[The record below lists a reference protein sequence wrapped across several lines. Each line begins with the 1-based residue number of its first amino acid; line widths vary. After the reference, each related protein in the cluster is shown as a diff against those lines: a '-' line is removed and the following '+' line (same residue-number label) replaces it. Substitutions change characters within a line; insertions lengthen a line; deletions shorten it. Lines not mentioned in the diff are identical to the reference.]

1 MKIINIIHLEI
12 ARKLFTCTKVIHV
25 GFVFA
30 QLIHHHKY
38 HNFSSIM
45 VLDSFDKN
53 CGLTFWIQKMQKSSI
68 SVVKHSSDC
77 WQSSKFSLT
86 SKKSNSLWDKKIV
99 NWDDFGKLWRKVN
112 KQKFSALKGPL
123 LRTGVQLVLKLR
135 FPQRREMQVSP
146 PRLLPSCVCLL
157 PCVHHIVWDQKRHG
171 KKINLGK
178 KFQIF
183 SLPLNFIVGVEIS
196 NRDLSS

>member
-1 MKIINIIHLEI
+1 
-12 ARKLFTCTKVIHV
+12 
-25 GFVFA
+25 
-30 QLIHHHKY
+30 
-38 HNFSSIM
+38 M
-45 VLDSFDKN
+45 VLDSFDKS

-77 WQSSKFSLT
+77 WQSSRFSLT

-123 LRTGVQLVLKLR
+123 LRTGVQLALKMFSAAPGNASQPPAPSSKLCVLAALCA
-135 FPQRREMQVSP
+135 SH
-146 PRLLPSCVCLL
+146 RLGS
-157 PCVHHIVWDQKRHG
+157 
-171 KKINLGK
+171 KKAWEENQSWK